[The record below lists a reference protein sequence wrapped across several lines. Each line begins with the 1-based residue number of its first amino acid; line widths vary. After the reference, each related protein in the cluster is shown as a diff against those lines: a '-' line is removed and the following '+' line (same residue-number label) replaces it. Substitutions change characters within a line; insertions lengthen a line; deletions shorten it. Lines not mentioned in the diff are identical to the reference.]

1 MRCHNLMTFAN
12 LSKFLNLHRQMYENF
27 LILKPPIYRV
37 VFLSA
42 NHDSSLEVRKSGLLP
57 V

>member
-1 MRCHNLMTFAN
+1 MTFAN
-12 LSKFLNLHRQMYENF
+12 LKTLAILHRQMYEKF
-27 LILKPPIYRV
+27 LILKTLIYRV

-42 NHDSSLEVRKSGLLP
+42 NHDSSLEVRKSRLLP